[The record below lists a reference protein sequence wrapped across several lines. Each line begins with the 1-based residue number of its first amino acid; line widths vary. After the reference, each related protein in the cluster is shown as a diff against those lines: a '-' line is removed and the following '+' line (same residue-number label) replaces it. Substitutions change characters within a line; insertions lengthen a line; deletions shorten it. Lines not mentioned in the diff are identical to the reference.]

1 MKIKN
6 NVQIINHLE
15 IIHPLP
21 IQNEKNQTKQTTPIK
36 SISMETHFFLN
47 RCIKMLNDII
57 SIFVV
62 EFLSFS
68 FSIFHYQLFFF
79 YKYCNFFCQI
89 NLISCCS
96 TFLFVN
102 FFLHCFYRSLNK
114 FLCVCDIDKMLHII
128 YAFCEK
134 IRQKNEHKN
143 ARKKNIDQ
151 N

>member
-79 YKYCNFFCQI
+79 INTVISFVKLILSHAVLHFCSINFFFI
-89 NLISCCS
+89 VFIA
-96 TFLFVN
+96 V
-102 FFLHCFYRSLNK
+102 
-114 FLCVCDIDKMLHII
+114 
-128 YAFCEK
+128 
-134 IRQKNEHKN
+134 
-143 ARKKNIDQ
+143 
-151 N
+151 